1 MIRRVEVILLVWL
14 IVTAGCVAQLNPQD
28 GDSPEITFAERTEES
43 GFKYHDVTSGVGN
56 GNAALYVAD
65 INNDG
70 WDDVLALGGERPQLF
85 MNRNGSFDPTNV
97 LPSLNRSFKSAV
109 FVDYDGD
116 GWEDLLLFPVDASAV
131 MLHNRGGQFEHD
143 DHGMI
148 NTTYP
153 LGAAPADYD
162 GDGDLDLFV
171 YQSGDWGTGKPEGYF
186 SLNSTVTDDNGN
198 PNLLYENTDSG
209 FERVEDAGMDGD
221 RWSLAASF
229 VDLTG
234 DGRPDIHVSNDYN
247 TDIVYVNMGN
257 GSFSQ
262 QKIGGNTTRNGM
274 SSEIADVTGN
284 GQLDVFVSNIYFP
297 VNRQTMSEERY
308 QRVKDFL
315 TFVIHSNRT
324 KGNTLLTNTGDG
336 EFIDR
341 ASKWGVRDG
350 GWGWAATFTDFN
362 NDGDRDLLHSTQNV
376 VTIYPDDPVYTYPML
391 WERNKQGFEQLDA
404 SDRGFM
410 EDNGRGMVTLDYDH
424 DGDQDV
430 IMATYGGKYRV
441 YENTV
446 NRSTSLQV
454 RVLTRSGST
463 AYGATVTFNTGSRK
477 IIRRQRPQT
486 DYLSQE
492 SRFIHLGLPDTTTVD
507 LTVTWP
513 DDTEQTFRNVPT
525 ERRVVVSPTAI
536 KSIDNLSKERD

>member
-1 MIRRVEVILLVWL
+1 
-14 IVTAGCVAQLNPQD
+14 
-28 GDSPEITFAERTEES
+28 
-43 GFKYHDVTSGVGN
+43 
-56 GNAALYVAD
+56 
-65 INNDG
+65 
-70 WDDVLALGGERPQLF
+70 
-85 MNRNGSFDPTNV
+85 
-97 LPSLNRSFKSAV
+97 
-109 FVDYDGD
+109 
-116 GWEDLLLFPVDASAV
+116 
-131 MLHNRGGQFEHD
+131 
-143 DHGMI
+143 
-148 NTTYP
+148 
-153 LGAAPADYD
+153 
-162 GDGDLDLFV
+162 
-171 YQSGDWGTGKPEGYF
+171 
-186 SLNSTVTDDNGN
+186 
-198 PNLLYENTDSG
+198 
-209 FERVEDAGMDGD
+209 
-221 RWSLAASF
+221 
-229 VDLTG
+229 
-234 DGRPDIHVSNDYN
+234 
-247 TDIVYVNMGN
+247 
-257 GSFSQ
+257 
-262 QKIGGNTTRNGM
+262 
-274 SSEIADVTGN
+274 
-284 GQLDVFVSNIYFP
+284 
-297 VNRQTMSEERY
+297 MSEERY

-391 WERNKQGFEQLDA
+391 WERNKEGFEQLDA

-454 RVLTRSGST
+454 RVLTCSGST